1 MAEETNKGVL
11 KNCDALNQTENKN
24 NTSLN
29 NNENISQ
36 SLTKIQP
43 NQDESKKNAITDSK
57 TMTNK
62 KKAFLQFVI
71 FALFS
76 ASAGIIQMLSF
87 ECLYHWIGWNNWWAT
102 YLISLTLSVI
112 WNFTFNRK
120 FTFKSSSNVPVS
132 MTLVLLYY
140 CAFTPISVFG
150 GQALESVGWNGTVVT
165 VIMMLL
171 NFVTEFFFDKYVTF
185 NDNVVS
191 ACAKKF
197 SKKKD
202 N

>member
-1 MAEETNKGVL
+1 MTEETKEHAIENTEK
-11 KNCDALNQTENKN
+11 LNQMKSENETLLNKN
-24 NTSLN
+24 KSEPKL
-29 NNENISQ
+29 ED
-36 SLTKIQP
+36 KP
-43 NQDESKKNAITDSK
+43 PFEEGESKDGQEENASK
-57 TMTNK
+57 ENK

-87 ECLYHWIGWNNWWAT
+87 ECLYHWIGWDNWWAT

-120 FTFKSSSNVPVS
+120 FTFKSSSNVPIA

-150 GQALESVGWNGTVVT
+150 GQALENAGWNGTLVT

-171 NFVTEFFFDKYVTF
+171 NFATEFFFDKYVTF
-185 NDNVVS
+185 NDKVITKL
-191 ACAKKF
+191 AEKF
-197 SKKKD
+197 SKKKKD

>member
-1 MAEETNKGVL
+1 MTEETKEHAIENTEK
-11 KNCDALNQTENKN
+11 LNQMKSENETLLNKN
-24 NTSLN
+24 ESEPKL
-29 NNENISQ
+29 EDKP
-36 SLTKIQP
+36 LFEEE
-43 NQDESKKNAITDSK
+43 ESKDGQEENASK
-57 TMTNK
+57 ENK

-87 ECLYHWIGWNNWWAT
+87 ECLYHWIGWDNWWAT

-120 FTFKSSSNVPVS
+120 FTFKSSSNVS
-132 MTLVLLYY
+132 IAMTLVLLYY

-150 GQALESVGWNGTVVT
+150 GQALENAGWNGTLVT

-171 NFVTEFFFDKYVTF
+171 NFATEFFFDKYVTF
-185 NDNVVS
+185 NDKVVS
-191 ACAKKF
+191 KLAKKF
-197 SKKKD
+197 SKKKKD